1 MFYAPAMHSI
11 EADDDGLVIVVDD
24 DAGVRS
30 ALSNLFNSVGLRNL
44 TLASADELLT
54 LKLPDS
60 PFCVVLDM
68 RLREV
73 SGLDVQ
79 SQMRKRRPSV
89 PIIFISGHAD
99 FATGVAAM
107 KGGAC
112 DFIAKPFREQDLLDA
127 VYRALDDDRSRHAKD
142 ARVHA
147 LRGRYAELSPREQEV
162 MSLATAG
169 LLNKQVASAIGIAE
183 ATVKIHRGQAMRK
196 MEAKTFAEL
205 VTMADALSVRGR
217 GRAQAA
223 I

>member
-1 MFYAPAMHSI
+1 MHSI